1 MKNHKVSIIIPCFNN
16 EKTIE
21 RCVLSALKQS
31 HRNIEIICI
40 NDGSSDNSWNILKK
54 LSSLYGNV
62 FAFNNEDNSG
72 PSFSRNKGVSLSTG
86 YFLSFLDAD
95 DYWHPKKLELQ
106 LSFINDENLDF
117 LGSTCS
123 IGEKNNQEINQEIKK
138 EHLKLKII
146 SFNMML
152 FKNYFQTPAVI
163 MKRDIFIPFN
173 ENQRFSEDYM
183 SWLVIVYN
191 KKNKCGLIYGRDLVF
206 LDKFNFGV
214 SGLSGNLWLME
225 KWELKNIFNFL
236 LKGKIMAVP
245 AILFS
250 LMKYGR
256 RCALTKK
263 NKGKGNK

>member
-1 MKNHKVSIIIPCFNN
+1 MNFMKVSKI
-16 EKTIE
+16 KVLV
-21 RCVLSALKQS
+21 RCLT
-31 HRNIEIICI
+31 
-40 NDGSSDNSWNILKK
+40 LKK
-54 LSSLYGNV
+54 L
-62 FAFNNEDNSG
+62 
-72 PSFSRNKGVSLSTG
+72 
-86 YFLSFLDAD
+86 
-95 DYWHPKKLELQ
+95 
-106 LSFINDENLDF
+106 I
-117 LGSTCS
+117 
-123 IGEKNNQEINQEIKK
+123 
-138 EHLKLKII
+138 
-146 SFNMML
+146 
-152 FKNYFQTPAVI
+152 
-163 MKRDIFIPFN
+163 
-173 ENQRFSEDYM
+173 
-183 SWLVIVYN
+183 YN